1 MRILALGGSLRERSR
16 NRALLDEA
24 AALAPPGT
32 ELDFSPLA
40 VIGSL
45 PLFNQDVIERDG
57 LPPQALEL
65 KDALRA
71 AAGRPTA
78 PPEYKWG
85 PPVFLK
91 NAIDGA
97 SPPAS
102 DIGHVFG

>member
-32 ELDFSPLA
+32 DLDLSPLA

-57 LPPQALEL
+57 FPPPAVEL
-65 KDALRA
+65 KNALRA
-71 AAGRPTA
+71 ALSA
-78 PPEYKWG
+78 
-85 PPVFLK
+85 
-91 NAIDGA
+91 
-97 SPPAS
+97 
-102 DIGHVFG
+102 